1 MIFRL
6 TRFQSLCGGPDH
18 LRALSFFEQLHG
30 HTLVRLPRIPAAAGY
45 PGCTCLDFEGGFF
58 AMPLHDADY
67 NPGPV
72 GWQVLDANGLAIPGL
87 HLRKLVGRPVT
98 GIGFFCV
105 NRKEGQGFLPYIRLG
120 DDAHLVCTTDRG
132 GGVIS
137 LEREER
143 TELLHFTIP

>member
-6 TRFQSLCGGPDH
+6 TRFQSLCGGPDVK
-18 LRALSFFEQLHG
+18 RALDFFDQLNG
-30 HTLVRLPRIPAAAGY
+30 HQLVRLPRIPAAGGY

-58 AMPLHDADY
+58 AMPLHDAD
-67 NPGPV
+67 NTPGPV
-72 GWQVLDANGLAIPGL
+72 RWQVLDANGLAIPGL
-87 HLRKLVGRPVT
+87 HPRKLVGRPVT
-98 GIGFFCV
+98 GSGFF
-105 NRKEGQGFLPYIRLG
+105 RIQRHGKQGFMPYLLLG

-137 LEREER
+137 LERDER